1 MTPAPKS
8 TRSANAPAS
17 ETPARWEERSASRVL
32 ETSRDHVLERSRK
45 IVEAAYE
52 LLDKEGLEG
61 LTIRSVL
68 NRTSLSRR
76 AFYERFEGKDDLVLA
91 VFEHTI
97 RMAASQLNVLV
108 TATADPMERMRVI
121 VTSIVLGNITLAGP
135 DGAESNRR
143 AAALSRE
150 HLRLAES
157 RPADLQAALSPLLAV
172 ITEQLANGMK
182 AGVVRVADPERMA
195 TLVYNLLS
203 TTVHAELLAHE
214 SARPDRVQRGR
225 LADDIWEFCRR
236 AIVA

>member
-8 TRSANAPAS
+8 ARSATAPHS
-17 ETPARWEERSASRVL
+17 DTPARREERSASQVL
-32 ETSRDHVLERSRK
+32 ETGRDPILERSRK
-45 IVEAAYE
+45 MVEAAYE
-52 LLDKEGLEG
+52 LLEEQGLEG

-68 NRTSLSRR
+68 NRTGLSRR

-97 RMAASQLNVLV
+97 RMAASYLLELV
-108 TATADPMERMRVI
+108 RTTTDPMERIRVI
-121 VTSIVLGNITLAGP
+121 VTSIVFGNITLAGP
-135 DGAESNRR
+135 SGAESNRR

-172 ITEQLANGMK
+172 ITQQLADGMK
-182 AGVVRVADPERMA
+182 AGAVRSDDPGRMA

-203 TTVHAELLAHE
+203 TTVHAELLAQE
-214 SARPDRVQRGR
+214 SARPDRAQRAQ
-225 LADDIWEFCRR
+225 LAADIWEFCRR
-236 AIVA
+236 AITA

>member
-1 MTPAPKS
+1 MTPTPKS
-8 TRSANAPAS
+8 IQSADAPPS
-17 ETPARWEERSASRVL
+17 ERPARWEERSASRVL

-52 LLDKEGLEG
+52 LLEKEGLEG

-68 NRTSLSRR
+68 NRTGLSRR

-97 RMAASQLNVLV
+97 RMAASALNELV
-108 TATADPMERMRVI
+108 RTTADPMERMRVI
-121 VTSIVLGNITLAGP
+121 VTSIVLGNITMAGP

-157 RPADLQAALSPLLAV
+157 RPADLQVALSPLLAV
-172 ITEQLANGMK
+172 ITQQLADGMK
-182 AGVVRVADPERMA
+182 AGAIRIDDPERMA

-214 SARPDRVQRGR
+214 SARPDRAQRGR
-225 LADDIWEFCRR
+225 LAEDIWEFCRR
-236 AIVA
+236 AIIA